1 MSVDTTR
8 VLRIGVV
15 WRSQVVAERVLDRRI
30 DVSVGSRPDSTVAV
44 AAKDYPGFPAHVP
57 LAVVVGGQYH
67 VVLPPDP
74 AHKLVLRGGPPG
86 SDGVDKSQVK
96 TVAGNKIFPIET
108 FTGGSVA
115 MGDLIVMFQF
125 VRGDAMPTVTREETV
140 LRIGLVHEDRLL
152 SDEVFHGHKPVV
164 IGVGPTKTI
173 SLPDVDY
180 KGADASFT
188 FDKGSNKFTA
198 KVPKDSTFRLALDGQ
213 PVVDNKDAVQKGAA
227 KLSGDTI
234 TFDLPL
240 KARGRATMGPY
251 TVLFQ
256 VVKQSVTVPTFARK
270 SLGSKLAAP
279 FLADSTWSLSFLGA
293 LVLIGSIVGQAMLF
307 HATTGKFL
315 DKATAEEELAHT
327 TFEVQVEEKEEP
339 KEDEKPVVD
348 IMSDKA
354 KEETKKEIAKE
365 KDNKPDK
372 KAPAAEKPEST
383 GKTIDPEEKQRNA
396 REAVVKNTVAG
407 ALVGANGAATKLFA
421 DGGEGEGTVTAKFG
435 GGDSGD
441 GAGGSGPGGGGLKLE
456 GGGGGG
462 GTMEKVKGKGGGFGE
477 RKSDVAKVDTPEK
490 KEPVA
495 AVKLAGLD
503 GDDGGDG
510 SGKSD
515 IAKKI
520 AGRAAAVKACYEA
533 ALRDNPDVSGKVKV
547 SFTVGTAGTITD
559 VSVSGADGGFKDC
572 IEGKFKSIR
581 GLPILPAPK
590 QFNQSFVF
598 TKS

>member
-1 MSVDTTR
+1 MAVDTSR

-15 WRSQVVAERVLDRRI
+15 WRSQVVAERVLDRRV
-30 DVSVGSRPDSTVAV
+30 DVTVGSRPDSTVNV
-44 AAKDYPGFPAHVP
+44 ISKDYPGFPSNVP
-57 LAVVVGGQYH
+57 VAIVHNGQYH
-67 VVLPPDP
+67 VVLPSDP

-86 SDGVDKSQVK
+86 SEGVDKSQVK
-96 TVAGNKIFPIET
+96 TVNGLRIFPIEV
-108 FTGGSVA
+108 FTGGSVS

-125 VRGDAMPTVTREETV
+125 VRGDAVPTVTREETV

-152 SDEVFHGHKPVV
+152 SDEIFHGAKPVT

-180 KGADASFT
+180 KDAKGAPGPDATFT
-188 FDKGSNKFTA
+188 FDKNANKFRG
-198 KVPKDSTFRLALDGQ
+198 KIPKESQFRLAIDGQ
-213 PVVDNKDAVQKGAA
+213 PLVDNKDIAGKSGAI
-227 KLSGDTI
+227 KQEGDFLV
-234 TFDLPL
+234 FDLPL
-240 KARGRATMGPY
+240 KARGRCTMGPY

-256 VVKQSVTVPTFARK
+256 VIKQSVTVPTFARR
-270 SLGSKLAAP
+270 SLLAKLASP
-279 FLADSTWSLSFLGA
+279 FLADSTWTLSLLGA
-293 LVLIGSIVGQAMLF
+293 IVLVGSIVGQAMIF
-307 HATTGKFL
+307 HKTTGRFL
-315 DKATAEEELAHT
+315 DKASAEEELAHT
-327 TFEVQVEEKEEP
+327 TFEVVIEEKEEP
-339 KEDEKPVVD
+339 KEEDKPVVD

-354 KEETKKEIAKE
+354 KEETKKEIEKE
-365 KDNKPDK
+365 KKPDK
-372 KAPAAEKPEST
+372 KQEKPESV
-383 GKTIDPEEKQRNA
+383 GKTVDPEQKMRNA

-421 DGGEGEGTVTAKFG
+421 DGEGEGTVQAKFG
-435 GGDSGD
+435 GDGGGETAGGP
-441 GAGGSGPGGGGLKLE
+441 GAGGLKIE

-477 RKSDVAKVDTPEK
+477 RQSDVAKVDAPVK

-495 AVKLAGLD
+495 AVKLSGLD

-510 SGKSD
+510 SGKGD

-559 VSVSGADGGFKDC
+559 VTVSGAEGNFRDC

>member
-1 MSVDTTR
+1 MSVDSSR

-44 AAKDYPGFPAHVP
+44 VANDYPGFPANIT
-57 LAVVVGGQYH
+57 LAVLDHGAYH
-67 VVLPPDP
+67 IVLPTDP

-86 SDGVDKSQVK
+86 NDGVDKSQVK
-96 TVAGNKIFPIET
+96 TVNGQRIYPIEL
-108 FTGGSVA
+108 FTGGSVS

-125 VRGDAMPTVTREETV
+125 VRGDAVPTVTREETV

-152 SDEVFHGHKPVV
+152 SDELFHGNKPVS
-164 IGVGPTKTI
+164 IGVGPKKSI

-180 KGADASFT
+180 KGNDATFT
-188 FDKGSNKFTA
+188 YDKSGNRFRA
-198 KVPKDSTFRLALDGQ
+198 RIPKDSVFRLALDGQ
-213 PVVDNKDAVQKGAA
+213 PVVDNKDGPQKGLV
-227 KLSGDTI
+227 KPDGDYV
-234 TFDLPL
+234 TFDVPL
-240 KARGRATMGPY
+240 KARGRCTMGPY

-256 VVKQSVTVPTFARK
+256 VVKQSITVPTFARR
-270 SLGSKLAAP
+270 SLASKLAAP
-279 FLADSTWSLSFLGA
+279 FLADSVWTLSFLGS
-293 LVLIGSIVGQAMLF
+293 LVLIGSIVGQALLF
-307 HATTGKFL
+307 YNTQGKFL
-315 DKATAEEELAHT
+315 NKTTEEEQLAHT
-327 TFEVQVEEKEEP
+327 TYDVVIEEKEEP

-354 KEETKKEIAKE
+354 KEETKKEVE
-365 KDNKPDK
+365 KDKKPDK
-372 KAPAAEKPEST
+372 KAPEKAEST
-383 GKTIDPEEKQRNA
+383 GKTVDPEQQKRND
-396 REAVVKNTVAG
+396 REVVKNTTVAG
-407 ALVGANGAATKLFA
+407 ALMGSNGAATKLFA
-421 DGGEGEGTVTAKFG
+421 DDGGEGDGTVTAKFG
-435 GGDSGD
+435 GGGDGD
-441 GAGGSGPGGGGLKLE
+441 GAEGGPGSGGLKLE

-462 GTMEKVKGKGGGFGE
+462 GTIEKVKGKGGGFGE
-477 RKSDVAKVDTPEK
+477 RKADVAKVDAPVK

-495 AVKLAGLD
+495 AVKLGGLD

-510 SGKSD
+510 SGKD
-515 IAKKI
+515 NIAKKV

-559 VSVSGADGGFKDC
+559 VTVSGAEGGFKDC

-581 GLPILPAPK
+581 GLPLLPAPK

>member
-15 WRSQVVAERVLDRRI
+15 WRSQVVAERVLDRRV
-30 DVSVGSRPDSTVAV
+30 DVSVGSRPDCTVAV
-44 AAKDYPGFPAHVP
+44 TAKDYPGFPAHVQ
-57 LAVVVGGQYH
+57 LAVVSGGQYH
-67 VVLPPDP
+67 IVLPPDP
-74 AHKLVLRGGPPG
+74 AHKLVLRGGPAG

-96 TVAGNKIFPIET
+96 TINGNRVFPIET

-115 MGDLIVMFQF
+115 LGDLIIMFQF
-125 VRGDAMPTVTREETV
+125 VRGDAIPTITREETV
-140 LRIGLVHEDRLL
+140 LRIGLVHDDRLL
-152 SDEVFHGHKPVV
+152 SDEIFHGNRPVI

-188 FDKGSNKFTA
+188 FDKSANKFA
-198 KVPKDSTFRLALDGQ
+198 VKIPKDSVFRLALDGQ
-213 PVVDNKDAVQKGAA
+213 AVVDNKDAVQKGVAKQAA
-227 KLSGDTI
+227 DGI

-270 SLGSKLAAP
+270 SLASKLAAP

-293 LVLIGSIVGQAMLF
+293 LVLTASIVGQAMLF

-327 TFEVQVEEKEEP
+327 TFEVLVEEKEDP
-339 KEDEKPVVD
+339 KEEEKPVVD

-354 KEETKKEIAKE
+354 KEETKKEIDQE
-365 KDNKPDK
+365 KKPDK
-372 KAPAAEKPEST
+372 KAPAVEKPEST

-421 DGGEGEGTVTAKFG
+421 DGGEGEEGTVTAKFG

-441 GAGGSGPGGGGLKLE
+441 GAGAGGPGGGGLKLE

-462 GTMEKVKGKGGGFGE
+462 GTVEKVRGQGGGFGE
-477 RKSDVAKVDTPEK
+477 RKADVAKVDAPVK

-510 SGKSD
+510 TGKSD

-559 VSVSGADGGFKDC
+559 VSVSGAEGGFKDC

-581 GLPILPAPK
+581 GLPVLPAPK